1 MQASVS
7 TDQGTTTFRSRTP
20 PSTQRSRLGS
30 DRTLPPPPEN
40 APLRDMYVRYW
51 FLKTWLPAERKA
63 YKWEGEVPWSGWGS
77 QRILD
82 SHPGLGN
89 AKGVMSSKS
98 KEFTSLCLS
107 FLLCKVRIIFL
118 SSVQSL
124 SCVRFFLTP
133 WTAACQAS
141 LSITNSQSLL
151 KLMSIESMMPSN
163 YLILCCP
170 LLLPPSAIPSI
181 KVFSTESV
189 LCIRWP
195 KYWSFSFNIT
205 PSKEYL
211 ELISFRMDWLDLL
224 AVQGTLKSLLQHHS
238 SKASVLP
245 LSAFFTQA
253 CAVGYD
259 WHDLA
264 YIHTCS
270 VAAVNHICDALPQSG
285 GRCQLLILPHTS
297 ILPD

>member
-118 SSVQSL
+118 SSVQFSHLVVSGSFWPHGLQHARLPCPSPTPRACSNSCPL
-124 SCVRFFLTP
+124 SRWCHPTISSSVVPFSCHLQPFPASRSFPLSQFF
-133 WTAACQAS
+133 AS
-141 LSITNSQSLL
+141 GGQSIGVSASTSLL
-151 KLMSIESMMPSN
+151 
-163 YLILCCP
+163 
-170 LLLPPSAIPSI
+170 
-181 KVFSTESV
+181 
-189 LCIRWP
+189 P
-195 KYWSFSFNIT
+195 KNI
-205 PSKEYL
+205 
-211 ELISFRMDWLDLL
+211 
-224 AVQGTLKSLLQHHS
+224 
-238 SKASVLP
+238 
-245 LSAFFTQA
+245 
-253 CAVGYD
+253 
-259 WHDLA
+259 
-264 YIHTCS
+264 
-270 VAAVNHICDALPQSG
+270 
-285 GRCQLLILPHTS
+285 
-297 ILPD
+297 